1 LFTNVLIFQKHFGLQ
16 QLYQYEQAVR
26 CTFGLSSFIRL
37 GLKFNDLW
45 SLLPIELWMTIIAAS
60 IRFCYKST
68 EAYADED
75 KEDSLAIN
83 SDDECGNN
91 DEEEC

>member
-1 LFTNVLIFQKHFGLQ
+1 
-16 QLYQYEQAVR
+16 
-26 CTFGLSSFIRL
+26 
-37 GLKFNDLW
+37 
-45 SLLPIELWMTIIAAS
+45 MTIIAAS